1 MRVVQVEKTY
11 LKVSN
16 LLKNYVRFM
25 FLINDYAI
33 KIRNELIIHNV
44 DLLIN

>member
-1 MRVVQVEKTY
+1 MRVVQIKKIY
-11 LKVSN
+11 SKISN
-16 LLKNYVRFM
+16 LLKNYVHFI

-33 KIRNELIIHNV
+33 KIQNKLIIYNV